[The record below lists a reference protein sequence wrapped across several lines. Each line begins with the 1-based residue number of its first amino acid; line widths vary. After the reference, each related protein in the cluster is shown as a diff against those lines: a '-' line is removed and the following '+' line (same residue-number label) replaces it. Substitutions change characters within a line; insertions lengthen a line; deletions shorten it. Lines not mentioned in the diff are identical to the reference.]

1 MINLLAGLLGWL
13 FVALAKMSSL
23 QKDFR
28 VANQPFVFRKFVA
41 GEWTGWLMSFVFIL
55 IMALTINEWL
65 TIKPDTE
72 KYIRIIFTMGGAI
85 GSWAFMLF
93 LGKSKKFIR
102 SKIDD
107 KTNELDSMKVDIS
120 KFPSTASIPNNDN
133 STT

>member
-1 MINLLAGLLGWL
+1 MMINLIAGMLGWL

-28 VANQPFVFRKFVA
+28 VANQPFVFKKFVA
-41 GEWTGWLMSFVFIL
+41 GEYVGWLMSFVFIL

-65 TIKPDTE
+65 TIKADTE
-72 KYIRIIFTMGGAI
+72 KYIRLIFTMGGAI

-102 SKIDD
+102 SKIDA
-107 KTNELDSMKVDIS
+107 KTNELDSIKVDTS
-120 KFPSTASIPNNDN
+120 NFPDTSSVPKNDDI
-133 STT
+133 

>member
-1 MINLLAGLLGWL
+1 MILNLIAGLLGWL

-28 VANQPFVFRKFVA
+28 VANQPFVFKKFVA
-41 GEWTGWLMSFVFIL
+41 GEYVGWLMSFVFIL

-65 TIKPDTE
+65 TIKADTE
-72 KYIRIIFTMGGAI
+72 KYIRLIFTMGGAI

-102 SKIDD
+102 NKIDV
-107 KTNELDSMKVDIS
+107 KTNELDEIKEKI
-120 KFPSTASIPNNDN
+120 ND
-133 STT
+133 

>member
-1 MINLLAGLLGWL
+1 MIINLFAGLLGLL

-28 VANQPFVFRKFVA
+28 VANQPFVFKKFVA
-41 GEWTGWLMSFVFIL
+41 GEWIGWMMSFVFIL
-55 IMALTINEWL
+55 IMAITLPEWIA
-65 TIKPDTE
+65 IKEETE
-72 KYIRIIFTMGGAI
+72 NYIRILFVMGGAI

-107 KTNELDSMKVDIS
+107 KTNELDSMKIDTS
-120 KFPSTASIPNNDN
+120 NFPDTSAIPKIQKP
-133 STT
+133 